1 MSLANS
7 LTLSHNGS
15 VVSSNVMIPTVK
27 VLSSLADLLPPAPQA
42 AKATVEATANP
53 VIPRIFLNFITNSL

>member
-1 MSLANS
+1 M
-7 LTLSHNGS
+7 T
-15 VVSSNVMIPTVK
+15 PTVN

-53 VIPRIFLNFITNSL
+53 VIPRIFLSFITNSL